1 MKRYIILGGAL
12 IFALMSAAVVISLFK
27 RPTETD
33 YRLAR
38 GRSQFFTLR
47 RITATYFDLLKM
59 WMDLMV
65 LHNLR
70 KLVGLGGTPPVRDR
84 ASRRA

>member
-1 MKRYIILGGAL
+1 
-12 IFALMSAAVVISLFK
+12 
-27 RPTETD
+27 
-33 YRLAR
+33 
-38 GRSQFFTLR
+38 
-47 RITATYFDLLKM
+47 M